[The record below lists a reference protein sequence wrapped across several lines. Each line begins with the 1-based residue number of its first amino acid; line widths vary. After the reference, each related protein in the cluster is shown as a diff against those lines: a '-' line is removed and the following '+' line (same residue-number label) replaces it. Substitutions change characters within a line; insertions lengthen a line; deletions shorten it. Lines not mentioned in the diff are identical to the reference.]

1 LPTKTINENEKEKE
15 NKNLESQSK
24 MREKKE
30 KGNQDD
36 QRLQNITE
44 KKKMK
49 ENHHLYRLV
58 LNANSGFQIHFEYN

>member
-1 LPTKTINENEKEKE
+1 MPTKTINENEKE

-49 ENHHLYRLV
+49 ENHHLYRPV